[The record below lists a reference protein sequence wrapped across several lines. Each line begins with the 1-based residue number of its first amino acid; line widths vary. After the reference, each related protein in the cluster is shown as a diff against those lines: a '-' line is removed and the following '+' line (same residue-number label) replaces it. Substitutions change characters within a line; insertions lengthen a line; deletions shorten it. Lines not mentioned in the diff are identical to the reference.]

1 MVHTE
6 WARWSGRPSGC
17 AGPTPLSADRQGMA
31 RGFVHGAEFGVG
43 DSYHVVRL
51 EQDIFMAWGN
61 LAGSR
66 MLRFPAITAGLRR
79 GSGPIRAPD
88 SGDDTEFRGGPPPHA
103 AGPINVR
110 ADPPPLSLPY
120 RSRSSWTS
128 TLPSVV
134 IARLLLFSAH
144 MTLTLPSQLKPL
156 ELPETRDDAP
166 AVRGEPRH
174 RAFPPNVLVARSGT
188 AYQLYQGTERP

>member
-1 MVHTE
+1 MRDRRH
-6 WARWSGRPSGC
+6 SRPVVKAWPGDLC
-17 AGPTPLSADRQGMA
+17 KAI
-31 RGFVHGAEFGVG
+31 HGAEFGVC
-43 DSYHVVRL
+43 DSYHVVGL
-51 EQDIFMAWGN
+51 EQDIFMARGN
-61 LAGSR
+61 LAVTGSR
-66 MLRFPAITAGLRR
+66 MLRFPANVAGPRR
-79 GSGPIRAPD
+79 GSGPIRVPN
-88 SGDDTEFRGGPPPHA
+88 SGDNTEFRGGPPPRA

-110 ADPPPLSLPY
+110 ADPPPLSLPC

-128 TLPSVV
+128 TLPSVI